1 MAADILIVDDEA
13 DITSLI
19 SDILKDEKYSTRIA
33 NKSDS
38 ALKALAERVPSAIIL
53 DIWLQGSEL
62 DGLGILE
69 LVQKKYPHV
78 PVIMISGHGNIE
90 TAISAIRM
98 GAYDYIEKP
107 FTSERLLLILKRA
120 LETAKL
126 RNENSELK
134 RRGSTESE
142 LLGNSPAISQ
152 VKILVDKVAP
162 TNSRVLITGAP
173 GTGKEMVARLIHK
186 RSHRAHGNFVV
197 LNAASLSPQRIDIEA
212 ELFGTEDTNP
222 NGGAEKLGL
231 LERAHGGTL
240 FIDEVADM
248 HIETQGR
255 LLRALQEQSFERV
268 RGNRRVQVDVRVI
281 AATNRNLAEEIAAG
295 RFREDLYYRLNVVP
309 LKMPSLKERRDD
321 VVALARHFLK
331 RAADAMGL
339 QARTLSE
346 EALAVLQS
354 HAWPGNV
361 RQLRNVME
369 WILIMTPMDQQGDIR
384 ADMLPPELID
394 DNLTLVRPDINADI
408 MSMPLREAREMFEKQ
423 YLAAQINRFGGN
435 ISKTSQFVGMERS
448 ALHRKLKMLG
458 ITGDEKESVASP
470 AAAAT
475 GNQHA
480 A

>member
-1 MAADILIVDDEA
+1 
-13 DITSLI
+13 
-19 SDILKDEKYSTRIA
+19 
-33 NKSDS
+33 
-38 ALKALAERVPSAIIL
+38 
-53 DIWLQGSEL
+53 
-62 DGLGILE
+62 
-69 LVQKKYPHV
+69 
-78 PVIMISGHGNIE
+78 
-90 TAISAIRM
+90 
-98 GAYDYIEKP
+98 
-107 FTSERLLLILKRA
+107 
-120 LETAKL
+120 
-126 RNENSELK
+126 
-134 RRGSTESE
+134 
-142 LLGNSPAISQ
+142 
-152 VKILVDKVAP
+152 
-162 TNSRVLITGAP
+162 
-173 GTGKEMVARLIHK
+173 MVARLIHK

-470 AAAAT
+470 AARSLND
-475 GNQHA
+475 G
-480 A
+480 